1 MSEPV
6 KEPRE
11 RRIQPVRLTDL
22 PSVLDVEQASNVLR
36 VSVERV
42 RDLTNQGQLRRLR
55 YTRQFLYDA
64 REILRFLEEQTA
76 VEGDDRGE
84 AA

>member
-1 MSEPV
+1 MS
-6 KEPRE
+6 KQPRE
-11 RRIQPVRLTDL
+11 RHIQPVNLNDL

-42 RDLTNQGQLRRLR
+42 RDLTNQGKLRRLR

-64 REILRFLEEQTA
+64 REILRFLSEQTA
-76 VEGDDRGE
+76 ADGDDRGE